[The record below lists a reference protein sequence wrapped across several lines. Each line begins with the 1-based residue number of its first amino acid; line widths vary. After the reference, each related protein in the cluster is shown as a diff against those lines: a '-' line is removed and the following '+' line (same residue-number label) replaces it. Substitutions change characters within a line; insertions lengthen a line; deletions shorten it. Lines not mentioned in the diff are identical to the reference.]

1 MENDTPK
8 STTKLFAKFG
18 SSKSESMSI
27 LRGSKIFHSWSL
39 HISRDTQNLMDL
51 LSVHG
56 LLMLKLSSKSLHTVV
71 SYAVSLQRTHQSD
84 AASNH
89 SHSALSSGRLVAPD
103 FVINCIEAVWW
114 LEVWKFYRSLH
125 LLHFP
130 TGGSE

>member
-18 SSKSESMSI
+18 SSKSDSIRI

-39 HISRDTQNLMDL
+39 HIGRDTQNLMDL
-51 LSVHG
+51 LSIHG
-56 LLMLKLSSKSLHTVV
+56 LLILKLSCKSMHTVV

-89 SHSALSSGRLVAPD
+89 SHLSGRLAAPG
-103 FVINCIEAVWW
+103 FVINCTDVRAVWW
-114 LEVWKFYRSLH
+114 LEVWKFYGSLH